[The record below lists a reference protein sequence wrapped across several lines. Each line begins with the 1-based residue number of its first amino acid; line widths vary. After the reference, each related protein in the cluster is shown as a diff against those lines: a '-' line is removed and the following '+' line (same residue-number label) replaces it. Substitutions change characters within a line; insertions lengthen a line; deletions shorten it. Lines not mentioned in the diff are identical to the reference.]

1 MQPFLLLNCFCKDVI
16 KNDMEVTLFSC
27 EQNAYCNTKTSN
39 VPSCLFAKR
48 LLNIA
53 CLVWI

>member
-1 MQPFLLLNCFCKDVI
+1 MQPFLLLNCFCEDVI